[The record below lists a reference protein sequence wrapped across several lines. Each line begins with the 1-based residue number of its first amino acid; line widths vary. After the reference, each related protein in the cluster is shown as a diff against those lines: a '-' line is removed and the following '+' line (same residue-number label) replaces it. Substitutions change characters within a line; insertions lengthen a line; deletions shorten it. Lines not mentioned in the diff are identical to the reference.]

1 MKNPNFIKNQK
12 LNFLTFL
19 LFFSIILTDNS
30 DLIACTVIAKDNVKQ
45 RRFLVIDSLQLILVE
60 PDAKLLGWG
69 VAKFVGFLQDVE
81 VVGDKDDSRCLHIT
95 VHRGGATHN
104 RTPLISA
111 KFLFD
116 DHIRCMAAKQRLT
129 KGRSKARQKKMYQI
143 AQMIEMP
150 GQVVD
155 SPVYAVA
162 GLRSASGASGSSSS
176 RSSREHR
183 PIFSTN
189 SRVPGFAAALRR
201 DNMVAGGV
209 SRIQMAQNR
218 SIEG

>member
-1 MKNPNFIKNQK
+1 M
-12 LNFLTFL
+12 
-19 LFFSIILTDNS
+19 
-30 DLIACTVIAKDNVKQ
+30 
-45 RRFLVIDSLQLILVE
+45 E

-81 VVGDKDDSRCLHIT
+81 VLGDKDDSRCLHIT

-129 KGRSKARQKKMYQI
+129 KGRSKARQKKMYKI
-143 AQMIEMP
+143 AQMIKMS
-150 GQVVD
+150 GQAID

-183 PIFSTN
+183 PIFSAT

-201 DNMVAGGV
+201 DNVVAGGV

>member
-1 MKNPNFIKNQK
+1 MKLI
-12 LNFLTFL
+12 L
-19 LFFSIILTDNS
+19 LIADNS
-30 DLIACTVIAKDNVKQ
+30 DLIACTVISKDNTKQ
-45 RRFLVIDSLQLILVE
+45 RRFLVIDLLQLILVE

-69 VAKFVGFLQDVE
+69 VAKFVGYLQDVE

-104 RTPLISA
+104 RSPLLSA

-143 AQMIEMP
+143 AQLIEMS
-150 GQVVD
+150 GQAVD

-162 GLRSASGASGSSSS
+162 GMRSGSSSLS
-176 RSSREHR
+176 GGQTRSREHR
-183 PIFSTN
+183 PMFSSAN
-189 SRVPGFAAALRR
+189 RVPGFAAALRR
-201 DNMVAGGV
+201 ETAPSGSV
-209 SRIQMAQNR
+209 SRIQIAQNR

>member
-1 MKNPNFIKNQK
+1 M
-12 LNFLTFL
+12 
-19 LFFSIILTDNS
+19 
-30 DLIACTVIAKDNVKQ
+30 
-45 RRFLVIDSLQLILVE
+45 DSLQLILVE

-81 VVGDKDDSRCLHIT
+81 VLGDKDDSRCLYIT

-150 GQVVD
+150 GQVID
-155 SPVYAVA
+155 SPVFAVA
-162 GLRSASGASGSSSS
+162 GLRSASVSSSS

-183 PIFSTN
+183 PMLSNTN
-189 SRVPGFAAALRR
+189 RVPGFAAALRR
-201 DNMVAGGV
+201 ENIVAGSV
-209 SRIQMAQNR
+209 SRVQMAQNR
-218 SIEG
+218 SIEGYLFLVA

>member
-1 MKNPNFIKNQK
+1 MLYVSFV
-12 LNFLTFL
+12 
-19 LFFSIILTDNS
+19 DNS
-30 DLIACTVIAKDNVKQ
+30 DLIACTVIPKDNVKQ

-81 VVGDKDDSRCLHIT
+81 VVGDKDDSRCLYIT
-95 VHRGGATHN
+95 VRRGGASHN
-104 RTPLISA
+104 RAPLISA

-116 DHIRCMAAKQRLT
+116 DHIRSMAAKQRLT

-143 AQMIEMP
+143 AQMIEIP
-150 GQVVD
+150 GQAID
-155 SPVYAVA
+155 SPVYAVS
-162 GLRSASGASGSSSS
+162 GLRPASGPSSSGSS

-183 PIFSTN
+183 PIFSTSN
-189 SRVPGFAAALRR
+189 RVPGFAAALRR
-201 DNMVAGGV
+201 DNGIAGSV

>member
-1 MKNPNFIKNQK
+1 MIEIFMSD
-12 LNFLTFL
+12 FVFV
-19 LFFSIILTDNS
+19 DNS
-30 DLIACTVIAKDNVKQ
+30 DLIACTVIAKDNAKQ

-95 VHRGGATHN
+95 VHRGGASHN

-143 AQMIEMP
+143 AQMIEIS

-162 GLRSASGASGSSSS
+162 GLRAASGQGSSSSSS

-183 PIFSTN
+183 PMFSTTT
-189 SRVPGFAAALRR
+189 RVPGFAAALRR
-201 DNMVAGGV
+201 DNNISGGV

-218 SIEG
+218 SLEG

>member
-1 MKNPNFIKNQK
+1 M
-12 LNFLTFL
+12 
-19 LFFSIILTDNS
+19 
-30 DLIACTVIAKDNVKQ
+30 
-45 RRFLVIDSLQLILVE
+45 VIDSLQLILVE

-81 VVGDKDDSRCLHIT
+81 VQGDKDDSRCLHIT
-95 VHRGGATHN
+95 VHRGGASHN
-104 RTPLISA
+104 RSPLLSA

-150 GQVVD
+150 GQIID

-162 GLRSASGASGSSSS
+162 GLRSVGGTTGSRSGASSSHSS
-176 RSSREHR
+176 RDQHR
-183 PIFSTN
+183 PIFSTTT
-189 SRVPGFAAALRR
+189 RVPGCAAALPQSRSA
-201 DNMVAGGV
+201 AGSGL